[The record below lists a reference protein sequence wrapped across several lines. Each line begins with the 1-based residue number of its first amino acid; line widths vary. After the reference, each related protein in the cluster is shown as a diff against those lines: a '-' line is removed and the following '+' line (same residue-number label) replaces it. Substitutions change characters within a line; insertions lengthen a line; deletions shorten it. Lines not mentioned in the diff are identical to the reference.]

1 VSEQII
7 ARKLSTKQD
16 WLTILGFGTV
26 IALAAFEV
34 LSLLVGLLFLLAGLG
49 LAGVTSHAEIKRNI
63 PLNVMVVIVGAL
75 SLATGLENAG
85 VFALLTQALTP
96 LINGHSM
103 LVALVLVYLLTLL
116 LTEFVTNNAA
126 AALMFPFAWV
136 IVEALGAPILPFAL
150 AVAFAAS
157 ASFITPYGYQTNLLV
172 HNAGQYRYMD
182 FVKIGLPISLC
193 YSTIV
198 VSLLAWVYL

>member
-1 VSEQII
+1 MRSELTEVVISNRSSLIGSTLKRSGFRALFDAAVVAIRRDGATLSGKLGEVTLQSGDFLLLATGPDFHQRNNLNKHFFIVSEQII

-85 VFALLTQALTP
+85 VFALLTQSLTP

-116 LTEFVTNNAA
+116 LTEFVTNNA
-126 AALMFPFAWV
+126 M
-136 IVEALGAPILPFAL
+136 
-150 AVAFAAS
+150 
-157 ASFITPYGYQTNLLV
+157 Q
-172 HNAGQYRYMD
+172 H
-182 FVKIGLPISLC
+182 
-193 YSTIV
+193 
-198 VSLLAWVYL
+198 